1 MKHEFFFYSGLPRSG
16 GTMLA
21 SLMNQHPDLYVGPL
35 SPSIEMI
42 YYTEKYFNE
51 RSEAYQ
57 SFPEP
62 EAKNNVLS
70 SMMPN
75 YYAHIPKKYI
85 MDNNRAWPNNIDLIQ
100 NYITPNPKIVCI
112 VRDVV
117 EILASF
123 IDLIHRANTPG
134 INFVDQDLIKNK
146 LELTDENRCNHLMN
160 PAGIVNQSLWSF
172 NRAYV
177 KRQEKY
183 LHLVEYNDLINSP
196 DETMNKIVNFLGL
209 KPYNF
214 QFNNIVNVTPVD
226 DTTYHLEGMHSVR
239 SLLKNRNLDPVKI
252 LGQNLVD
259 KYSGFEFWRNKNVG
273 HKYKI
278 FGL

>member
-1 MKHEFFFYSGLPRSG
+1 MNHEFFFYSGLPRAG

-21 SLMNQHPDLYVGPL
+21 SVMNQHPDLYVGPL
-35 SPSIEMI
+35 SPNIEMI

-51 RSEAYQ
+51 QSEAYK
-57 SFPEP
+57 SFSESK
-62 EAKNNVLS
+62 AKNNVLS
-70 SMMPN
+70 SLMPN

-85 MDNNRAWPNNIDLIQ
+85 MDNNRAWPNNIDMIQ
-100 NYITPNPKIVCI
+100 TYVTPNPKIVCI

-117 EILASF
+117 EILSSF

-134 INFVDQDLIKNK
+134 INFVDKDLIENGLK
-146 LELTDENRCNHLMN
+146 LTDENRCNHLMH
-160 PAGIVNQSLWSF
+160 PKSIVNQSLWSL
-172 NRAYV
+172 NQAYV
-177 KRQEKY
+177 KGQEKY

-196 DETMNKIVNFLGL
+196 DETMNGIVNFLGL

-226 DTTYHLEGMHSVR
+226 DTTYQLEGMHSVR
-239 SLLKNRNLDPVKI
+239 SSLKNRNLDPVKI
-252 LGQNLVD
+252 LGQKLVD
-259 KYSGFEFWRNKNVG
+259 KYSGLEFWRTKNKG